1 MAHFNISDPDLFRY
15 LTFTSKEEYLQAKAQ
30 WKQDYKFASYLI
42 KQKRLRRKE
51 IQRAL
56 EKYGRLPQQRSRLK
70 RCIITERTRQERCII
85 TERTRLERCIT
96 SEQKLKQTVAKL
108 IKAQAVM
115 KTLACL
121 RGELAKKFR
130 TV

>member
-1 MAHFNISDPDLFRY
+1 MPQFNISDPDLFRY
-15 LTFTSKEEYLQAKAQ
+15 ITFTNKEEYLQAKAQ
-30 WKQDYKFASYLI
+30 WKQDYRFASYLI
-42 KQKRLRRKE
+42 KLQRLRRKE
-51 IQRAL
+51 VQRTV
-56 EKYGRLPQQRSRLK
+56 EKYGRLPQQRL
-70 RCIITERTRQERCII
+70 
-85 TERTRLERCIT
+85 RLERCIT
-96 SEQKLKQTVAKL
+96 TERKLKQTVAKL